1 MRILGTGSALPER
14 IVTNEELTQFL
25 DTSDEW
31 IRTRTGIRERRVMS
45 DETLAG
51 MGAEAGRRALE
62 NAGLGAEEL
71 DMILCTTLQGD
82 TATPGLG
89 CLIQKELNA
98 SCPCIDVNG
107 ACAGFVYALDMA
119 DAYITSGKARNILII
134 SAEELTRLADW
145 TDRSTCVLFG
155 DGAGAVVAG
164 PGEGLMATRLT
175 TDSNRDVLY
184 ACPAPGNNPFR
195 TTKRPFVPLKM
206 AGQDVY
212 KFAVAT
218 SADDIRKVAEQA
230 GVAAEEIDHFVL
242 HQANLRIV
250 EAVARR
256 LKVETERFPH
266 NIERTGNTSS
276 ASVPILLDELN
287 RSGALRPG
295 QLLALSA
302 FGAGLSTGACILR
315 WTIGE

>member
-31 IRTRTGIRERRVMS
+31 ISTRTGIRERHVMS

-51 MGAEAGRRALE
+51 MGGEAGRLALE
-62 NAGLGAEEL
+62 NAGVGAEEL
-71 DMILCTTLQGD
+71 DMIICTTLQGD
-82 TATPGLG
+82 TLTPGLA
-89 CLIQKELNA
+89 CLIQKELGA
-98 SCPCIDVNG
+98 DCPCIDVNG
-107 ACAGFVYALDMA
+107 ACAGFLYAIDMA
-119 DAYITSGKARNILII
+119 DAYISSGKAEKILIV
-134 SAEELTRLADW
+134 SAEELTRMADW

-155 DGAGAVVAG
+155 DGAGAAVVGA
-164 PGEGLMATRLT
+164 GEGLMAARLT
-175 TDSNRDVLY
+175 TASSRDVLY

-195 TTKRPFVPLKM
+195 TEKRPYVPLQM
-206 AGQDVY
+206 MGQEVY
-212 KFAVAT
+212 KFAVST
-218 SADDIRKVAEQA
+218 SSDDIRKVAERA
-230 GVAAEEIDHFVL
+230 GVDLNQIDHFIL

-250 EAVARR
+250 DAVRHR
-256 LKVETERFPH
+256 LKVPEERFPH

-287 RSGALRPG
+287 RSGVLKPG
-295 QLLALSA
+295 HLLALSA